1 MARFFA
7 EGGPGMW
14 LVLFVGVAAIGAALA
29 HLRQVERTRDLAIG
43 LLVACVV
50 VGGGFMVY
58 LRGRVDDALMAV
70 DPSQAE
76 AIREQGYAE
85 SLRPLEL
92 AIGLA
97 VIGGAIVAAAEA
109 RRGQ

>member
-14 LVLFVGVAAIGAALA
+14 LVLLLGIVAIGAAAA
-29 HLRQVERTRDLAIG
+29 HLAQREGTRDVAIG

-58 LRGRVDDALMAV
+58 MRGRVDDALMAV
-70 DPSQAE
+70 DPSLAE

-85 SLRPLEL
+85 SLRPLQL

-97 VIGGAIVAAAEA
+97 VIGGALVAAAEA
-109 RRGQ
+109 RRER